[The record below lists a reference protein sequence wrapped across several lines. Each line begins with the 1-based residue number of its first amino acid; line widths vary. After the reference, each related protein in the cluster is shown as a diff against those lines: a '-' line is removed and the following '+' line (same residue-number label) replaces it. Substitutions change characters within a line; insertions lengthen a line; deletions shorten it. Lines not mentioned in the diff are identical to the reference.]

1 MTRYVAL
8 LGSINVGGNRLLMA
22 DLREAL
28 EREEFEDVE
37 TVVASG
43 NVLFSHDERP
53 SEGLSD
59 KIAHIVRDRFG
70 IDTFAAVR
78 SKDELRSAIEDNPFA
93 KDGEHK
99 YVHTIFLAE
108 PLDRAGL
115 RGLRQSLRRP
125 RAARAGHARVLC
137 RFRRRRRPVEARSG
151 DEEGQD
157 HQVPRHR
164 AQLALARSACSTRWA
179 DMKTALVLRHLG
191 FEDLGVWA
199 ATLADCGYE
208 VAYCDVP
215 KRRFRRHGRRG
226 ARPPDRARR
235 ADRRLRRRAVSL
247 PRPTR
252 SR

>member
-93 KDGEHK
+93 KDGEPRF
-99 YVHTIFLAE
+99 VHTIFLAE
-108 PLDRAGL
+108 PLDRPAFEAFAKAYDGPERL
-115 RGLRQSLRRP
+115 APGTHEFYVDF
-125 RAARAGHARVLC
+125 AEGV
-137 RFRRRRRPVEARSG
+137 ARSMLDPAMKKARIIKG
-151 DEEGQD
+151 
-157 HQVPRHR
+157 R
-164 AQLALARSACSTRWA
+164 ATARNVR
-179 DMKTALVLRHLG
+179 
-191 FEDLGVWA
+191 
-199 ATLADCGYE
+199 
-208 VAYCDVP
+208 
-215 KRRFRRHGRRG
+215 
-226 ARPPDRARR
+226 
-235 ADRRLRRRAVSL
+235 SL
-247 PRPTR
+247 QRILDKMD
-252 SR
+252 